1 MYLTTIQK
9 IKIKEERKAHG
20 ILDEDQSYEVNGKV
34 RGVPGLRL
42 SLK

>member
-9 IKIKEERKAHG
+9 RKIKERKAHS
-20 ILDEDQSYEVNGKV
+20 ILDEDQNYEVNGKV
-34 RGVPGLRL
+34 RGVLGLGL